1 MRNLG
6 TNNYSNNFEP
16 QVKSLL
22 DARTKAPTAAALLT
36 KEQWTSSDGNEW
48 VPVAIR
54 VSVVEDPDP
63 VKNGIYVLMKEDY
76 TKEENWLQVG
86 ANSDKIIQ
94 LDMNRIG
101 AILDGTATSEQI
113 IEAVGQDNLNK
124 LTAPGKLYV
133 EFTNIYPMAGTISSF
148 YSERT
153 FYMQI
158 EGNISFGVNLPIETN
173 TMWTVEYSGGK
184 YSSSQAPIIRYSST
198 IDKDSNEA
206 VRSSAIYN
214 EFQRTNSRFRTLKTV
229 DLLKPDRVDTVD
241 LSSDDVAV
249 LKSMVEN
256 GSLYYYGNIFGNST
270 GQRYMIVPLSIQF
283 EDDKPVTGKGYF
295 IYLYYTLM
303 GIQYEITAYFTETNT
318 CSATPPEVIEVSS
331 PNIVFLNTND
341 LIDPYRNVNVTF
353 NKHDTEVIKKLF
365 DSSNSEEKTIV
376 YNGTLE
382 GNQLLVHLN
391 VYADFGSTNV
401 YMQNVTFIHPFYQ
414 VGYSFEINTYDADG
428 SLYATPLVPCTP
440 GIYRSK
446 FTSEYILDRASG
458 FNQSKPELTESDA
471 DEVKRILRHSL
482 DGYTIKLADSRE
494 NYSTMGN
501 ESGYFGAVNVS
512 VSAFSLDNPYTV
524 GLTLESPNYIIR
536 AIADLDSMIW
546 SVSKTDDNYLQTI
559 EGKSDVKYLPTPI
572 IDAPNRSITWEIT
585 ERDEIQPGQYILNLS
600 IYFQQGTTLY
610 SLLSSNAISF
620 NTGESNSFLVT
631 ALTRTSSQNLL
642 AAGLITNT
650 GNNIIS
656 LVLYKVSGSAEFT
669 NIKINKATLTKL

>member
-173 TMWTVEYSGGK
+173 TMWIVEYSGGK

-318 CSATPPEVIEVSS
+318 CSAAPPEVIEVSS
-331 PNIVFLNTND
+331 PNIVFLNTNN

-428 SLYATPLVPCTP
+428 SLYATPLVKCTP
-440 GIYRSK
+440 GVYYST
-446 FTSEYILDRASG
+446 FTSKYLRGIGNNAHLTNADILEISRIWNSSRWGSIIRLADNDETWSDMSDTASYG
-458 FNQSKPELTESDA
+458 TVSVVGSAGTESDPWNVQLSF
-471 DEVKRILRHSL
+471 EVYRAKVYIDASL
-482 DGYTIKLADSRE
+482 DTGYWSSRE
-494 NYSTMGN
+494 ETTLKM
-501 ESGYFGAVNVS
+501 VNQ
-512 VSAFSLDNPYTV
+512 T
-524 GLTLESPNYIIR
+524 LTPTL
-536 AIADLDSMIW
+536 
-546 SVSKTDDNYLQTI
+546 VSKEVQI
-559 EGKSDVKYLPTPI
+559 PI
-572 IDAPNRSITWEIT
+572 PNSVAK
-585 ERDEIQPGQYILNLS
+585 GQYILSFYLGLTLNSTLHHAYCFNPITIGGNYDEVFS
-600 IYFQQGTTLY
+600 INMFTRNST
-610 SLLSSNAISF
+610 SSNNFGVGMVHVSGRNI
-620 NTGESNSFLVT
+620 TVT
-631 ALTRTSSQNLL
+631 FYNGSGSPIYNNLTTIYCN
-642 AAGLITNT
+642 LIT
-650 GNNIIS
+650 I
-656 LVLYKVSGSAEFT
+656 
-669 NIKINKATLTKL
+669 